1 MRHIG
6 NHRISHLISIRVSDQ
21 IKTESA
27 IAKKLFEYIS
37 IFGSP
42 YYILSD
48 MGKEF
53 DADVV
58 SDEITSCEAIEDHHP
73 IQQRAQNSQ
82 HTIDDTILVPG
93 TTVYLKVEGTLG
105 KLDSRYRGPYKIHK
119 QVNLLVAILKT
130 IYPRHKIKD
139 EIEDDH
145 VESLK
150 DSGPS

>member
-1 MRHIG
+1 MSQKEDELAAIQYRAEKIQQLVHIF
-6 NHRISHLISIRVSDQ
+6 LP
-21 IKTESA
+21 KA
-27 IAKKLFEYIS
+27 L
-37 IFGSP
+37 
-42 YYILSD
+42 
-48 MGKEF
+48 
-53 DADVV
+53 
-58 SDEITSCEAIEDHHP
+58 EAIEDHHQ
-73 IQQRAQNSQ
+73 IQQRAQNT
-82 HTIDDTILVPG
+82 HTIDDTVLVPG

-119 QVNLLVAILKT
+119 QVNLLVAILKI